1 LGSFKVRT
9 ISGTVLII
17 IMAVLLIVGGDLLF
31 AALLAVSCIGM
42 YELYRLTDIH
52 ERLPGI
58 LGYIAAVVYYFVIR
72 TDRAGL
78 SLAVFVALLI
88 TLMFVYVITYPS
100 YRAEQIM
107 TVPFGLLYV
116 AVMLS
121 FIYRIRVLEG
131 GKYLVWLVIGCSWAA
146 DTCAYLVGVRFG
158 RHKITPKLSP
168 KKSLEGAIG
177 GVVGAALI
185 AMIFAFCVRGHLQIF
200 GHPVIY
206 VGLITA
212 CGAVVS
218 MVGDLTASGIKRNY
232 GIKDYGTLIP
242 GHGGILDRF
251 DSVIITAPIIYALV
265 RLLSG
270 SLAL

>member
-1 LGSFKVRT
+1 MGSFKTRT
-9 ISGTVLII
+9 ISGIVLIVIMTVLLV
-17 IMAVLLIVGGDLLF
+17 AGGDLLF
-31 AALLAVSCIGM
+31 AALLAISCIGM
-42 YELYRLTDIH
+42 YELYKLTKIH
-52 ERLPGI
+52 RSVPGI
-58 LGYIAAVVYYFVIR
+58 LGYVAAAVYYILIR
-72 TDRAGL
+72 TGHEEK
-78 SLAVFVALLI
+78 SLAVFVTLLI
-88 TLMFVYVITYPS
+88 CLMFAYVFTYPTF
-100 YRAEQIM
+100 RAEQIM

-121 FIYRIRVLEG
+121 FIYRIRVLDG
-131 GKYLVWLVIGCSWAA
+131 GKYLVWLVLGCSWAA

-168 KKSLEGAIG
+168 KKSLEGAVG
-177 GVVGAALI
+177 GVVGAAII
-185 AMIFAFCVRGHLQIF
+185 AMIFAFCVREHLRILA
-200 GHPVIY
+200 HPVLY

-265 RLLSG
+265 QLLAG
-270 SLAL
+270 